1 MAKTLVVQ
9 LAANALGEDV
19 QEMVT
24 FLETQYPV
32 ETLTR
37 ETTLVMVRFS
47 AEVDE
52 SELEDDI
59 RQHFNDVVSGGLE
72 WS

>member
-1 MAKTLVVQ
+1 
-9 LAANALGEDV
+9 
-19 QEMVT
+19 MVT